1 MAIDAIEERDK
12 RTVKRRLAK
21 KKFDDRIKFAS
32 EDKAQKV
39 RLLDEGV
46 VTYTDGSPYMFIEKG
61 TIEQYVSSLSSDF
74 VGYITLGHMDMG
86 AVPLVLGTWTKE
98 DLEVEDIGDGRKA
111 LNVVMRLDYRL
122 SIVRDL
128 ARMPFDMAVSVEMY
142 TGEDPDQKKAETL
155 CEEAGYY
162 IPCINQID
170 IIGFSIVG
178 DGANV
183 ESNGITLSTKGVQM
197 EMHDMNSVEKLKARI
212 AELEELASSDA
223 DSVEETVEEE
233 TPEVVED
240 VVKEATE
247 LEVSEETIELD
258 TEVILSALRKLS
270 ETAEEMTSKVEELS
284 AQLAER
290 DKEIEE
296 MKKAQLETSE
306 KNKEFIEQFKSLSVS
321 LSNDEP
327 KKPEVK
333 REGIDDIFS
342 NPIGG

>member
-21 KKFDDRIKFAS
+21 KKFDDRVNFAS
-32 EDKAQKV
+32 TDKEQKV

-46 VTYTDGSPYMFIEKG
+46 VTYSDGSPYMFIEKG
-61 TIEQYVSSLSSDF
+61 TIEKYVEGLSSDF
-74 VGYITLGHMDMG
+74 VGYITLGHLEMS
-86 AVPLVLGTWTKE
+86 AIPLVLGTWTRE
-98 DLEVEDIGDGRKA
+98 DLEIEDIGNGRKA
-111 LNVVMRLDYRL
+111 LNVNMRLDYSL

-128 ARMPFDMAVSVEMY
+128 AKMPFDMAVSVEMY
-142 TGEDPDQKKAETL
+142 TGTDPDRKKAEKL
-155 CEEAGYY
+155 ADEAGYY
-162 IPCINQID
+162 VPCINDID
-170 IIGFSIVG
+170 IIGFSVVG

-183 ESNGITLSTKGVQM
+183 ESNGITLSTKGVKM
-197 EMHDMNSVEKLKARI
+197 EMHDMDSVEKLKQRI
-212 AELEELASSDA
+212 AELESIANSDA
-223 DSVEETVEEE
+223 ESVEETVEEE
-233 TPEVVED
+233 ATEVVED
-240 VVKEATE
+240 VAEEEA
-247 LEVSEETIELD
+247 SETVELD
-258 TEVILSALRKLS
+258 TEEILSALKKLS
-270 ETAEEMTSKVEELS
+270 DTAETMTAKVEELS

-306 KNKEFIEQFKSLSVS
+306 KNKDFIEQFKNLSIS
-321 LSNDEP
+321 LSNEP

>member
-21 KKFDDRIKFAS
+21 KKFDDRVNFAS
-32 EDKAQKV
+32 TDKEQKV

-46 VTYTDGSPYMFIEKG
+46 VTCADGSPYMFIEKG
-61 TIEQYVSSLSSDF
+61 TIEKYVASLSSDF
-74 VGYITLGHMDMG
+74 VGYITLGHLDMG
-86 AVPLVLGTWTKE
+86 AIPLVLGTWTRD
-98 DLEVEDIGDGRKA
+98 DLEVEDIGNGRKA
-111 LNVVMRLDYRL
+111 LNVNMRLDYSL

-128 ARMPFDMAVSVEMY
+128 SKMPFDMAVSVEMY
-142 TGEDPDQKKAETL
+142 TGEDPDHKKVEKLA
-155 CEEAGYY
+155 EEAGYY
-162 IPCINQID
+162 VPCINEID
-170 IIGFSIVG
+170 IIGFSVVG

-183 ESNGITLSTKGVQM
+183 ESNGITLSTKGVKM
-197 EMHDMNSVEKLKARI
+197 EMHDMDSVESLRKRI
-212 AELEELASSDA
+212 AELESIANSDA
-223 DSVEETVEEE
+223 ESVEETVEEE
-233 TPEVVED
+233 VNEVVED
-240 VVKEATE
+240 AVE
-247 LEVSEETIELD
+247 EVEEETSETVELD
-258 TEVILSALRKLS
+258 TEVILSALKKMS
-270 ETAEEMTSKVEELS
+270 ETTEAMTAKVEELT

-306 KNKEFIEQFKSLSVS
+306 KNKEFIEQFKNLSVS
-321 LSNDEP
+321 LSNEP